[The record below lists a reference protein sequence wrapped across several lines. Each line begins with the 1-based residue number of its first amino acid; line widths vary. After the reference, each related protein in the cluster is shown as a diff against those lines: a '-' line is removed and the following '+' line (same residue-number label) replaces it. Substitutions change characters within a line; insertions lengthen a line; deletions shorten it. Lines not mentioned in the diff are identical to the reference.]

1 MQTRRRGLLQTASR
15 AVAGAAVLVA
25 EVGSAGAQDAAA
37 GWPARS
43 ITLIVPFGA
52 GGGTDVLARLLAQH
66 MAPALGGQ
74 AIVVDNRPGASGT
87 VGMATLARARPD
99 GYTIAIAPNGTYAMA
114 AALYDRLPYDMVN
127 AFAPIGL
134 LATTPIFV
142 CVHPGAPWRRLDELI
157 AAAKAQP
164 GQITY
169 ASAGAGSTSH
179 IFVELLLEMAGAQM
193 LHVPYRSAAQ
203 TAQAV
208 MQRETALSLVDAA
221 VALPFIRSGE
231 LRALA
236 ITAPQRSAQAPDVP
250 TVAES
255 GLPGYRAS
263 VDFAFFAPAG
273 TPEPILGRLAGAA
286 RAALHLAE
294 MKPRLESL
302 AMDVVAGTPAEF
314 AANQAEET
322 QRWTALIRRRGIRL
336 E

>member
-1 MQTRRRGLLQTASR
+1 MIHRRSLAVPLATLALGTGFPTTGRAQEAAWPSR
-15 AVAGAAVLVA
+15 PV
-25 EVGSAGAQDAAA
+25 
-37 GWPARS
+37 
-43 ITLIVPFGA
+43 TLIVPFGA

-66 MAPALGGQ
+66 MGAALGQ
-74 AIVVDNRPGASGT
+74 PMPIDNRAGATGT
-87 VGMATLARARPD
+87 VGMALLARARPD

-114 AALYDRLPYDMVN
+114 TALYDRLPYDIAS
-127 AFAPIGL
+127 AFAPIGM

-142 CVHPGAPWRRLDELI
+142 CVHPDAPWRSMAELV

-164 GQITY
+164 DSIAY

-179 IFVELLLEMAGAQM
+179 IFVELLLEASGAQM

-208 MQRETALSLVDAA
+208 MQREVAMSMVDAS
-221 VALPFIRSGE
+221 VSLPFVRSGQ

-236 ITAPQRSAQAPDVP
+236 ITATERSSQAPEVP

-255 GLPGYRAS
+255 GFRGYRAS
-263 VDFAFFAPAG
+263 VDFGLFAPAG
-273 TPEPILGRLAGAA
+273 TPQPVLDRLATEA
-286 RAALHLAE
+286 RAALQLAE

-302 AMDVVAGTPAEF
+302 AMEPVGGTPAEF

-322 QRWTALIRRRGIRL
+322 RKWADLIRRRGIRL